1 MWILYILFG
10 IIGGVFCGLGMGGG
24 TLLIPLISMLGISQK
39 ACQVI
44 NLVAFVLSASVSLIF
59 HFKNGLVETKN
70 LFAIIVPA
78 CLGALVGSIISVII
92 KGEILKRCFG
102 GFLIVVALVEIFKA
116 LLSVKSKNRLKNL
129 KKIK

>member
-1 MWILYILFG
+1 MWFLYILSG

-44 NLVAFVLSASVSLIF
+44 NLVAFILSASASLFF

-78 CLGALVGSIISVII
+78 CLGAIVGSVISVIA

-102 GFLIVVALVEIFKA
+102 GFLIVVAIVEIFKTLINA
-116 LLSVKSKNRLKNL
+116 KSKNRLKNL
-129 KKIK
+129 KKTK